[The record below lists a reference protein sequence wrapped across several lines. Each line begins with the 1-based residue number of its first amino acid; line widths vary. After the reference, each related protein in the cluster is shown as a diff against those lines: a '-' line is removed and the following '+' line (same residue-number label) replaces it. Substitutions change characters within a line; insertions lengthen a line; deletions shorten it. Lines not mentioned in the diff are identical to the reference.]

1 MNQSVQPGA
10 TEKVATFEI
19 TFNRYLDA
27 DGNVVNQPLP
37 AWASDKST
45 ILPIYRTMVLCRTF
59 DRKALNLQRTGQL
72 GTYGSPLGQEA
83 IGASVASAMKEE
95 DVLVPSYREFSA
107 QLHRGVTMQEL
118 LLYWGGDERGS
129 DFQGPREDFPICV
142 PIATHVCHAA
152 GIASAFKYRKQAR
165 VAVCFIGDGATS
177 KGDFYEALNVAGVWQ
192 LPLVVIVSNNQWAI
206 SVPRNKQS
214 AAQTLA
220 QKAIAAGVPC
230 EQVDG
235 NDAIALRVAAQSAID
250 NARSGGGPYLIEAL
264 TYRLGD
270 HTTADDAS
278 RYRDTEEVEKQKQ
291 LDPIKRLCSYLS
303 NTGLWSDQEE
313 SALVQECEQKVE
325 QAVKDYLNTPAQP
338 AQAMFDYL
346 YAELPASLQTQYDE
360 IVSNNHD

>member
-1 MNQSVQPGA
+1 MNQSVHSEH
-10 TEKVATFEI
+10 TENVATFEI

-27 DGNVVNQPLP
+27 DGSVVNQPLP
-37 AWASDKST
+37 EWASDKNVL
-45 ILPIYRTMVLCRTF
+45 LPIYRTMVLCRTF
-59 DRKALNLQRTGQL
+59 DTKALNLQRTGQL

-83 IGASVASAMKEE
+83 IGASVVSVMREE

-107 QLHRGVTMQEL
+107 QLQRGVSMKEL

-129 DFQGPREDFPICV
+129 DFQGPLEDFPICV

-152 GIASAFKYRKQAR
+152 GVATAFKYRKQAR

-235 NDAIALRVAAQSAID
+235 NDAIAARAAAQNAIE
-250 NARSGGGPYLIEAL
+250 NARSGAGPYLIEAL

-291 LDPIKRLCSYLS
+291 FDPIKR
-303 NTGLWSDQEE
+303 
-313 SALVQECEQKVE
+313 
-325 QAVKDYLNTPAQP
+325 
-338 AQAMFDYL
+338 F
-346 YAELPASLQTQYDE
+346 
-360 IVSNNHD
+360 

>member
-1 MNQSVQPGA
+1 MKQSGHSEHAKQ
-10 TEKVATFEI
+10 VAAFEI
-19 TFNRYLDA
+19 TFSRYLDA

-37 AWASDKST
+37 RWASDKSAT
-45 ILPIYRTMVLCRTF
+45 LPIYRAMVLCRTF

-83 IGASVASAMKEE
+83 IGASVVSVMREE

-107 QLHRGVTMQEL
+107 QLHRGVSMQEL

-152 GIASAFKYRKQAR
+152 GIATAFKYRKQDR

-220 QKAIAAGVPC
+220 QKSIAAGVLC

-235 NDAIALRVAAQSAID
+235 NDAIAVRAASQNAID
-250 NARSGGGPYLIEAL
+250 RARSGGGPYLIEAL

-291 LDPIKRLCSYLS
+291 LDPIKRLRSYLS
-303 NTGLWSDQEE
+303 NAELWSEE
-313 SALVQECEQKVE
+313 DECALVQECEQKVE

-338 AQAMFDYL
+338 AQAIFDYL

-360 IVSNNHD
+360 VVSNNHG

>member
-1 MNQSVQPGA
+1 MNQSVTPEHRQQ
-10 TEKVATFEI
+10 VAAFNV

-27 DGNVVNQPLP
+27 DGNVINQPLP
-37 AWASDKST
+37 QWASDKSAV
-45 ILPIYRTMVLCRTF
+45 LPIYRTMVLCRTF

-152 GIASAFKYRKQAR
+152 GVASAFKYRKQAR

-235 NDAIALRVAAQSAID
+235 NDAFALRATAQNAID

-278 RYRDTEEVEKQKQ
+278 RYRDTEEVEKQKKF
-291 LDPIKRLCSYLS
+291 DPIKRLRSYLS
-303 NTGLWSDQEE
+303 NAGLWSDEEE
-313 SALVQECEQKVE
+313 SALIQECEQKVE
-325 QAVKDYLNTPAQP
+325 QAVKDYLNTLAQP

-360 IVSNNHD
+360 IVSNNHG